1 MLVSGFHL
9 EFAGAWDARNPA
21 YTSGYELEITNLSGQ
36 HIDFEVVAKVTRYAS
51 GTIFSPPESPATKLA
66 NLKRLIPG
74 VLKDDRWS
82 WFDGGWRHDS
92 GGYSLHITMPIDA
105 GASQLF
111 YMNPSIYESNKSWWP
126 RVAGH
131 IELTIPA
138 VRAAEPPYEWIPQA
152 DGPVPVLLNPS
163 TVETWDVVTG
173 AAGGAFSHS
182 RTTPPLT
189 TGQARVEIPPGYR
202 SLDSAH
208 FGARLS
214 DAENARCYGCD
225 PHHRRAFAD
234 GSRAGADRPARR
246 CRRGRTGASCSER
259 SARRTGQFAARE
271 PPPRAGLAAS
281 TALAVWSG
289 RRESNPRS

>member
-105 GASQLF
+105 GASQFF

-152 DGPVPVLLNPS
+152 DGPVPVLVNPS

-173 AAGGAFSHS
+173 AAGGAFSNS

-189 TGQARVEIPPGYR
+189 TGQARVEIPP
-202 SLDSAH
+202 DT
-208 FGARLS
+208 
-214 DAENARCYGCD
+214 D
-225 PHHRRAFAD
+225 PSIVLISVRDFLTQKVR
-234 GSRAGADRPARR
+234 GS
-246 CRRGRTGASCSER
+246 TGV
-259 SARRTGQFAARE
+259 THTI
-271 PPPRAGLAAS
+271 AGLSPTDRAQALIDLLAAVGEDEQEQA
-281 TALAVWSG
+281 ALNEVLEEQGSSL
-289 RRESNPRS
+289 RVSRPPSRD

>member
-105 GASQLF
+105 GASQFF

-189 TGQARVEIPPGYR
+189 TGQAHIEIPPDTDPSIVLISVRDFLTQKMRGAAGV
-202 SLDSAH
+202 AH
-208 FGARLS
+208 AI
-214 DAENARCYGCD
+214 
-225 PHHRRAFAD
+225 
-234 GSRAGADRPARR
+234 
-246 CRRGRTGASCSER
+246 
-259 SARRTGQFAARE
+259 
-271 PPPRAGLAAS
+271 AGLSPTDRAQALIDLLAAVGEDEDEQA
-281 TALAVWSG
+281 ALNEVLEELGSSLRIG
-289 RRESNPRS
+289 RPPQRG

>member
-105 GASQLF
+105 GASQFF

-152 DGPVPVLLNPS
+152 DGPVPVLVNPS

-189 TGQARVEIPPGYR
+189 TGQARVEIPPDTDPSIVLISVRDLLTQKMRGAAGV
-202 SLDSAH
+202 AH
-208 FGARLS
+208 VI
-214 DAENARCYGCD
+214 
-225 PHHRRAFAD
+225 
-234 GSRAGADRPARR
+234 
-246 CRRGRTGASCSER
+246 
-259 SARRTGQFAARE
+259 
-271 PPPRAGLAAS
+271 AGLSPEERAQALIDLLAAVGEDEQEQA
-281 TALAVWSG
+281 ALNEVLGEMGSSVRVSG
-289 RRESNPRS
+289 PPERD